1 MCDRCS
7 EYDNKNKNGIEI
19 TEQENQDHEIH
30 LIQAEKMSSMMHYWE
45 DNCKGPIHTP
55 RDKDGIHVAQD
66 KQTCDDLVAR
76 ISTDMMQIQTVPR
89 LTESVAY
96 FKSKVNEISTPNK

>member
-7 EYDNKNKNGIEI
+7 EYDIKNKKGIEI
-19 TEQENQDHEIH
+19 TEQESQDHEIH
-30 LIQAEKMSSMMHYWE
+30 RIQAEKMSSMMHYWE
-45 DNCKGPIHTP
+45 ENCKGPVHTP
-55 RDKDGIHVAQD
+55 RDKDEIHVAQD

>member
-1 MCDRCS
+1 
-7 EYDNKNKNGIEI
+7 
-19 TEQENQDHEIH
+19 
-30 LIQAEKMSSMMHYWE
+30 MHYWE
-45 DNCKGPIHTP
+45 ENCKGPVHTA

-76 ISTDMMQIQTVPR
+76 ISTDMMQIQTIPR
-89 LTESVAY
+89 LQESIAY